1 MQKVILLIFLSAY
14 EERKENTPSD
24 AAVSHQINTQE
35 GCLFYDLLSEP
46 WMEEGEEEE
55 EEEETEGE
63 DSE

>member
-14 EERKENTPSD
+14 EERKNSPRPSD
-24 AAVSHQINTQE
+24 AAVSHQISTQE
-35 GCLFYDLLSEP
+35 GCLFYDLLPEP

-55 EEEETEGE
+55 EEETEGE